1 MPDLLALSTRII
13 EDGIVDQP
21 INRVTQELSEIAEGL
36 AIVESFSH
44 VVAFR
49 TDAGLVLF
57 DSSGKLTGRA
67 VVGALRGWSDDP
79 VHTMLYT
86 HGHVDHVGGAGAF
99 LAEAAEKG
107 RPMPRVV
114 GHENVRARFERYRAT
129 NGFNLEINAR
139 QFGGLKGMLEGH
151 TIGDVEHFLPTDTPE
166 PDVSFNDRLHLA
178 VGGMEMQ
185 LRHAKGETDDHIWA
199 WIPERKIICAGD
211 FFIWN
216 FPNAGNPQKV
226 QRYPVEW
233 AAALR
238 EMAGMEAELFIP
250 AHGLPI
256 AGVERI
262 RSVLGDVVRALE
274 STIDQTLERMNAG
287 ETLDMILREV
297 ELDPK
302 LLSKPYLRP
311 LYDEPEFLVRNIWRL
326 YGGWYDGNPA
336 HLKPASDAALAREVA
351 GLLGGVEPL
360 IRRAQELADA
370 GDWRLACHL
379 IETATQAAPEGKE
392 AHGAR
397 ADIYKRRRKH
407 ETSLMA
413 KGIFGQAARDSA
425 TIAEDE

>member
-1 MPDLLALSTRII
+1 MQEASMPDLLALSSRII
-13 EDGIVDQP
+13 DEGVVDQP

-114 GHENVRARFERYRAT
+114 GHENVRARFQRYRAT
-129 NGFNLEINAR
+129 NGFNLAINTR

-151 TIGDVEHFLPTDTPE
+151 TVGGVEHFLPTDTPE
-166 PDVSFNDRLHLA
+166 PNVTFNDRLRLN
-178 VGGMEMQ
+178 VGGMEIQ

-238 EMAGMEAELFIP
+238 EMAPPCARWREWK
-250 AHGLPI
+250 
-256 AGVERI
+256 
-262 RSVLGDVVRALE
+262 RSSSSRPTDCRSQASSAFAMCWATWSGPWRAR
-274 STIDQTLERMNAG
+274 S
-287 ETLDMILREV
+287 
-297 ELDPK
+297 
-302 LLSKPYLRP
+302 
-311 LYDEPEFLVRNIWRL
+311 
-326 YGGWYDGNPA
+326 
-336 HLKPASDAALAREVA
+336 
-351 GLLGGVEPL
+351 
-360 IRRAQELADA
+360 IRRSR
-370 GDWRLACHL
+370 G
-379 IETATQAAPEGKE
+379 
-392 AHGAR
+392 
-397 ADIYKRRRKH
+397 
-407 ETSLMA
+407 
-413 KGIFGQAARDSA
+413 
-425 TIAEDE
+425 